1 MTFALQTSLLRVG
14 MGSEARGEI
23 SVAFR
28 RDKCGIHDASAHRIP
43 RVGDATAETTI
54 ALGPLP
60 ESSLRTVVRGEC
72 VCGTQR
78 AHRTLRWD
86 ET

>member
-54 ALGPLP
+54 ALGVCRKAPCEP
-60 ESSLRTVVRGEC
+60 SCEVSACVARSERT
-72 VCGTQR
+72 
-78 AHRTLRWD
+78 AH
-86 ET
+86 